1 MLELTVGVAE
11 ENGEHKSL
19 LPTSCSIL
27 TLSAFPSSSVHWCVF
42 GPCKQTEHG
51 LFTTAPEQNSSH
63 LSQQRKP
70 TGKRDELYLVYI
82 VALFDWLTQIK
93 LFFKDKS
100 VSLRKNC
107 AHAAK
112 MKDEFIGR
120 SLQKGRKLRASVCRG
135 TLSKEHKFDFIL
147 LLFHL
152 QTWTRSNLNR
162 LHHYFGS
169 APKVSLLSYLKEM

>member
-1 MLELTVGVAE
+1 M
-11 ENGEHKSL
+11 
-19 LPTSCSIL
+19 
-27 TLSAFPSSSVHWCVF
+27 HWCVF

-63 LSQQRKP
+63 LSQQQKP
-70 TGKRDELYLVYI
+70 TGKRAELYLVYI
-82 VALFDWLTQIK
+82 VALFDWLTQIR

-152 QTWTRSNLNR
+152 QTWTRSNLNK
-162 LHHYFGS
+162 LQ
-169 APKVSLLSYLKEM
+169 SLLWLCSKSITSQLLKRNVAMKTTKKDTNQREGLYG